1 MGARAFTSS
10 PVHQLRPWLPL
21 VVFQQDALAPERDA
35 FGDEERTLDVLPAA
49 VPAEP
54 AAGGTHPVRGHIG
67 SAAAHE
73 VADRAGGAGPAG
85 QCGHLTVGGD
95 PSGRNA
101 AHDREDLRPE
111 RVGGGTRGPRRSAGQ
126 RSASLRTRPSAVGRG
141 VALREASVGATSAG
155 DAGALYFP
163 GLMPKP

>member
-1 MGARAFTSS
+1 
-10 PVHQLRPWLPL
+10 VL
-21 VVFQQDALAPERDA
+21 FQQHTLAAERDA
-35 FGDEERTLDVLPAA
+35 FGDEERALDVLAAA

-54 AAGGTHPVRGHIG
+54 AAGGNHPVGGHIG

-73 VADRAGGAGPAG
+73 VADGACGAGPAG
-85 QCGHLTVGGD
+85 ECGHLTVGGD

-101 AHDREDLRPE
+101 AHNREHLRAE
-111 RVGGGTRGPRRSAGQ
+111 RVGGGTCRPRRAAGQ
-126 RSASLRTRPSAVGRG
+126 RSASLRTRPSAVGSG
-141 VALREASVGATSAG
+141 VALMEASVGATSAG